1 MAQIKIGI
9 IGLGTIGSGVLQL
22 LRQNAAKIRSVN
34 GIEFVVK
41 TIVVNHLNKERGID
55 LTGIHLTD
63 KIDDLLDDPEI
74 TVVVELMGGIDPAG
88 KYLRRALEK
97 GKHVVTAN
105 KDLIATKGAELS
117 QIAASHGC
125 DLFYEASV
133 AGGVPILRTIVNS
146 FGADKIMAVKGIV
159 NGTTNYILTQMNVN
173 GLSYQQ
179 ALKQAQQLGFAES
192 DPTNDVEG
200 LDAAYKMIILTQF
213 AFGTEVRLSDMEVQ
227 GISTLDAT
235 DVEEA
240 RNLGYVIKLIG
251 MSREI
256 NGHIAVSVGPVLV
269 PLDNPLAAVSNENN
283 AVLVTGEAVGETM
296 FYGPGAGKSPTAN
309 SVVSD
314 LIAVGKDIVMGTT
327 GKRFNAFERDL
338 PLAIKLE
345 DVSRYYLAF
354 LMEDQPGE
362 MLKLT
367 QVMAKHDA
375 SFRMLSQKE
384 LDHGLARVTMISHAM
399 SRLVLESIKHELR
412 GISGIRML
420 TDYRVLKEG
429 E

>member
-9 IGLGTIGSGVLQL
+9 VGLGTIGSGVLQL
-22 LRQNAAKIRSVN
+22 LRQNATKIKSVN

-41 TIVVNHLNKERGID
+41 TVVVHHLNKERGID
-55 LTGIHLTD
+55 LNGVHLTD
-63 KIDDLLDDPEI
+63 NIDDLLDDPEI
-74 TVVVELMGGIDPAG
+74 SVVVELMGGVHVAG
-88 KYLRRALEK
+88 RYIQQALES

-105 KDLIATKGAELS
+105 KDLIATRGNELS
-117 QIAASHGC
+117 QIAAAHGC

-146 FGADKIMAVKGIV
+146 FGADKITAVKGIV
-159 NGTTNYILTQMNVN
+159 NGTTNYILTQMNAN
-173 GLSYQQ
+173 GMSYQQ
-179 ALKQAQQLGFAES
+179 ALKQAQKLGFAES

-213 AFGTEVRLSDMEVQ
+213 AFGTGVRLSDMEVQ
-227 GISTLDAT
+227 GISTLQGA
-235 DVEEA
+235 DVKEA
-240 RNLGYVIKLIG
+240 RRLGYVIKLIG

-269 PLDNPLAAVSNENN
+269 PLANPLAAVSNENN

-327 GKRFNAFERDL
+327 GLRFNAFERDL
-338 PLAIKLE
+338 PLAAKLE
-345 DVSRYYLAF
+345 DVSRYF
-354 LMEDQPGE
+354 LTFQIVDQPGE

-375 SFRMLSQKE
+375 SFRMLTQTE
-384 LDHGLARVTMISHAM
+384 LDHGFARVTMITHEM
-399 SRLVLESIKHELR
+399 SRLVLESIKHELH
-412 GISGIRML
+412 GVDGIRLL

-429 E
+429 

>member
-1 MAQIKIGI
+1 MMAKIKIGL

-22 LRQNAAKIRSVN
+22 IRQNAAKIRSVN
-34 GIEFVVK
+34 GIDFIVK
-41 TIVVNHLNKERGID
+41 TVVVSHVGKKRDVD
-55 LTGIHLTD
+55 LTGINLTD
-63 KIDDLLDDPEI
+63 DIDEIINDPEI
-74 TVVVELMGGIDPAG
+74 SIVVELMGGINLAN
-88 KYLRRALEK
+88 KYIRRALTK

-117 QIAASHGC
+117 QLAAAHGC

-146 FGADKIMAVKGIV
+146 FGADKIVAVQGIV

-173 GLSYQQ
+173 HMSYQD
-179 ALKQAQQLGFAES
+179 ALRRAQQLGFAEA

-213 AFGTEVRLSDMEVQ
+213 AFGTGINLSDMQAQ
-227 GISTLDAT
+227 GISTLSSR
-235 DVEEA
+235 DVGEA
-240 RNLGYVIKLIG
+240 RALGYVIKLIG

-269 PLDNPLAAVSNENN
+269 PLDNRLAAVSNENN
-283 AVLVTGEAVGETM
+283 AVLVTGEAVGQTM

-314 LIAVGKDIVMGTT
+314 LIAIGKDIVMKTT

-338 PLAIKLE
+338 PLAPKVE
-345 DVSRYYLAF
+345 DVSSYF
-354 LMEDQPGE
+354 LTFQMVDQPDG
-362 MLKLT
+362 MLKLS
-367 QVMAKHDA
+367 QVMAKHDT
-375 SFRMLSQKE
+375 SFKTLTQNE
-384 LDHGLARVTMISHAM
+384 LDHGLARVTMITHQM
-399 SRLVLESIKHELR
+399 SLLVLESIKHELR
-412 GISGIRML
+412 AKPGIRL
-420 TDYRVLKEG
+420 VSSYRVLN
-429 E
+429 